1 MGDQPSNVKS
11 NVNFYRKPGNQT
23 ASVMCNEEYQQQ
35 NQESRPEIAPLH
47 FSGSLAKTVLNSLS
61 ANIAI
66 LDEYGVILETNQAWR
81 NYARDNEMDG
91 ADDSI
96 GVNYLALCDATV
108 GKEAK
113 YARDVAAGIRSV
125 IKGETKEFLYDYPC
139 HGPDGR
145 HFFYLR
151 AIRVAEEKPI
161 RVVVSHED
169 ITALKLAEEA
179 LRKREKERD
188 RLRHSLE
195 LAKEVQQI
203 LLPKRNPKI
212 TGLEVAGR
220 SIYCDE
226 TGGDYFDFIE
236 LKDDAAEKLGVA
248 VGDVAGHGISS
259 ALLMATV
266 RSSLRQRLT
275 LPGSISQ
282 AITDVNRQLA
292 VDFAD
297 SGQFVTLFCL
307 TLDPANQIL
316 EWVRAGHE
324 PAILYD
330 PTRDSFLEL
339 AGTGM
344 ALGVDKNFRYEK
356 RRIEGFSSGGIIVIG
371 TDGVWEAR
379 NDGGQMFGR
388 MAIKNIIR
396 EYSAAGA
403 DDIMDAIFSQINK
416 YRNSAHPEDDE
427 TLVVV
432 RLE

>member
-1 MGDQPSNVKS
+1 
-11 NVNFYRKPGNQT
+11 
-23 ASVMCNEEYQQQ
+23 MCNEEYQQQ
-35 NQESRPEIAPLH
+35 NQEGRPEIAPFH

-66 LDEYGVILETNQAWR
+66 LDECGVILETNQAWR
-81 NYARDNEMDG
+81 NYATENKMEG
-91 ADDSI
+91 SDDSI
-96 GVNYLALCDATV
+96 GVNYLALCDATT

-151 AIRVAEEKPI
+151 SIRVAEKEPI

-203 LLPKRNPKI
+203 LLPKDNPRI
-212 TGLEVAGR
+212 AGLEVTGK
-220 SIYCDE
+220 SIYFDE
-226 TGGDYFDFIE
+226 TGGDYYDFIK
-236 LKDDAAEKLGVA
+236 LKENDTEKLGVV

-266 RSSLRQRLT
+266 RSALRQRLA
-275 LPGSISQ
+275 LPGSTAQII
-282 AITDVNRQLA
+282 ADVNRQLA
-292 VDFAD
+292 GDFAE
-297 SGQFVTLFCL
+297 SGQFVTLFYL
-307 TLDPANQIL
+307 AIDPARQIL
-316 EWVRAGHE
+316 EWVRAGHD
-324 PAILYD
+324 PAICYD
-330 PTRDSFLEL
+330 PAANDFLEL
-339 AGTGM
+339 SGSGM
-344 ALGVDKNFRYEK
+344 ALGVDKQCQYEINRK
-356 RRIEGFSSGGIIVIG
+356 EDLSRGSIIVMG
-371 TDGVWEAR
+371 TDGVWETR
-379 NDGGQMFGR
+379 NESGQMFGR
-388 MAIKNIIR
+388 TAIYEIIR
-396 EYSAAGA
+396 NNSAASAGS
-403 DDIMDAIFSQINK
+403 IMEEIFDRYKKFRKAAQ
-416 YRNSAHPEDDE
+416 PEDDV

-432 RLE
+432 KLN